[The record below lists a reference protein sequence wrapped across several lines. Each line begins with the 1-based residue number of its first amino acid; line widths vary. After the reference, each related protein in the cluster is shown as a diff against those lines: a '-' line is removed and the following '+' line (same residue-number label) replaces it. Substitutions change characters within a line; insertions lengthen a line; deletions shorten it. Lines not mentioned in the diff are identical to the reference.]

1 MVFKMQMPLS
11 VQAVGLNSY
20 ACPLLRG
27 CWQGAGSWFPKILF
41 VVQTNMGAEGIL
53 GHQDTSSW
61 SWAIKFI
68 ESNTPTQGRG
78 SKAQDPKEAKAAP
91 TGVRGRAGGPPA
103 KAQWSQGTAGE
114 GSGDHWWV

>member
-61 SWAIKFI
+61 SWAI